1 MIMISKQRPTSKEF
15 MARILSLRHEVKSKI
30 ISRQYKVGELLPTE
44 DELAEQANLSRG
56 SVRKVMSE
64 LEEDGLIQRKRG
76 HGTVVT
82 ERAPF
87 LASSSGAGI
96 NLGLSFPVLDRNVG
110 RVEKLKEYLLE
121 HGGLLTVYN
130 INKDRQD
137 TLKERKFL
145 ESLENNSV
153 VGAAIFASPLPPLNT
168 ELYQRLRKKGI
179 KIALLSPHQYDISEE
194 VCFLPDSRYAG
205 YLAGKQLAGQGFKQI
220 LFIMKSLKPYNPVFM
235 SWAEEG
241 LRRAALEFNMKL
253 SVEYLDKDKIKYP
266 PENCDDLLRK
276 LKELPDDTGFV
287 TRTYRESAIIYS
299 LLKDKLK
306 RKEPEQR
313 LISCAEPYEDEIG
326 VLPLI
331 PFIRFPEEELLRA
344 SIDYLLDEHIP
355 AGMIFQRFFKPELVM
370 VGRTGGQTAWTQNSN
385 G

>member
-1 MIMISKQRPTSKEF
+1 MIMISKQRPTSKDF
-15 MARILSLRHEVKSKI
+15 MARIHSLRHEVKSKI

-96 NLGLSFPVLDRNVG
+96 NLGLSFPVFDRNVG

-130 INKDRQD
+130 TSEDSQD
-137 TLKERKFL
+137 PLKEKKFL
-145 ESLENNSV
+145 ESLENNNSA
-153 VGAAIFASPLPPLNT
+153 GAAVYASPIPPLNSD
-168 ELYQRLRKKGI
+168 LYQRLRKKGI
-179 KIALLSPHQYDISEE
+179 KIALLAPQQYDISEE
-194 VCFLPDSRYAG
+194 VCFLPDSRFAG
-205 YLAGKQLAGQGFKQI
+205 YLAGKQLASQGCKQV
-220 LFIMKSLKPYNPVFM
+220 IMERFVNNPVYI
-235 SWAEEG
+235 SWIEEG
-241 LRRAALEFNMKL
+241 LRRAALEFNMSFANDYLEFGKL
-253 SVEYLDKDKIKYP
+253 DYP
-266 PENCDDLLRK
+266 PENCDDLLKK
-276 LKELPDDTGFV
+276 LKRIPSDTGFV
-287 TRTYRESAIIYS
+287 TRTYHSAGIIHC

-313 LISCAEPYEDEIG
+313 LISCAEPYEAEIG

-331 PFIRFPEEELLRA
+331 PFLRFPEEELLRA

-370 VGRTGGQTAWTQNSN
+370 NRNQPLTFTDKN
-385 G
+385 